1 MVRFIWF
8 GAFVMMVGGFISIM
22 DRRYRTRR
30 QEADARLGAGGV
42 AKATR

>member
-1 MVRFIWF
+1 
-8 GAFVMMVGGFISIM
+8 M